1 MSWKVKPAF
10 HDIAYMQVEEFQ
22 QESNLKT
29 IKELT
34 AFPMLSG
41 NGVTPPTNLAGEA
54 VTVPV
59 GPRAVLFAP
68 MGGDGRFG
76 NWQFIEPTAASL
88 TFLQSIWKSTAPRC
102 AIWAGSPWPP
112 PT

>member
-1 MSWKVKPAF
+1 VPFVPVGRHGMSWKVKPAF

-41 NGVTPPTNLAGEA
+41 NGVTPPPMARS
-54 VTVPV
+54 VPV

-68 MGGDGRFG
+68 MGGDGTVR
-76 NWQFIEPTAASL
+76 QL
-88 TFLQSIWKSTAPRC
+88 
-102 AIWAGSPWPP
+102 AIHRAHRGSR
-112 PT
+112 